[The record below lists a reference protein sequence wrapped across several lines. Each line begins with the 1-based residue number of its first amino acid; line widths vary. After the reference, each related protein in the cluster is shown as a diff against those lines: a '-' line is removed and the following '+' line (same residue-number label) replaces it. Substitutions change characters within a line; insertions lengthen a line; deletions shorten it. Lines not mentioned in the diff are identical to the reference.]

1 MNDEWKD
8 FIVVVSLFLMISTI
22 VIGVMLGISRYTC
35 HYQYRDFSPSWGPIT
50 GCMVV
55 YEGKNVPSDS
65 LRVMD

>member
-1 MNDEWKD
+1 MDSDWKD
-8 FIVVVSLFLMISTI
+8 LIGSISIFLITAAIVVGIT
-22 VIGVMLGISRYTC
+22 LGMSRYNC
-35 HYQYRDFSPSWGPIT
+35 YYQYRDFNPSWRPIS

>member
-1 MNDEWKD
+1 MNSDWKD
-8 FIVVVSLFLMISTI
+8 LIAIVSIFLIASTVIIGI
-22 VIGVMLGISRYTC
+22 VLGMSRYNC
-35 HYQYRDFSPSWGPIT
+35 YYQYRDFNPSWGAIS